1 MKGKEG
7 EWKRVGWEGCSFFSI
22 GLGRGGVGSKGFW
35 EGVLCV
41 ILVVVCCLADLLVSS
56 DGRCNVTE
64 SNLLNYELIGTID
77 AVTKIIILDTS

>member
-41 ILVVVCCLADLLVSS
+41 ILVVCSLLSCGLVS
-56 DGRCNVTE
+56 E
-64 SNLLNYELIGTID
+64 
-77 AVTKIIILDTS
+77 